1 MNLPIPNKHNPNVG
15 APPPATGAGSP
26 PPKTSTP
33 DGDNVLY
40 RAMLAM
46 TDELQSLSEAQISV
60 AKLSTALYDH
70 MVPHTTD
77 RLKEMQQDLTD
88 YSWLQEHF
96 DEFSAYFQG
105 KGPKPS
111 LGPGMTSGDL
121 SKMKTFYQQH
131 PSLSGCRAAIGN
143 QAQEIN
149 AQNTYVQDTK
159 ILPQNLDSNVRD
171 LANAEVQTASFFPGE
186 LALMKD
192 QYAQPW

>member
-1 MNLPIPNKHNPNVG
+1 MNLPIPNKHDPSVG
-15 APPPATGAGSP
+15 APPPATGVGSP

-33 DGDNVLY
+33 DGDNVLF

-46 TDELQSLSEAQISV
+46 TNELQSLSDAQVSV
-60 AKLSTALYDH
+60 AKLSTALYDN
-70 MVPHTTD
+70 MVPHSTD
-77 RLKEMQQDLTD
+77 KLKEMQQNLTD

-96 DEFSAYFQG
+96 DAYALYFQG
-105 KGPKPS
+105 KGPKPP

-121 SKMKTFYQQH
+121 SKMKAFYQDN
-131 PSLSGCRAAIGN
+131 PSLTACRTAVGN

-171 LANAEVQTASFFPGE
+171 LANDQTQVVSLFPGE